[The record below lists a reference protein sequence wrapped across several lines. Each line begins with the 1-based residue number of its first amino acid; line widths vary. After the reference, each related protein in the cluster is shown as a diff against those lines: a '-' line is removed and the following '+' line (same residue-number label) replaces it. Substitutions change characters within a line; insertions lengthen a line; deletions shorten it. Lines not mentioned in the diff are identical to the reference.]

1 MCGIVGYLDKT
12 GTKNQSL
19 GKTLLGMLNALACR
33 GPDSA
38 GVALFGP
45 SRPNQLIARVK
56 IGGNGD
62 GAKRAL
68 EIKKLAQRFGAEE
81 FAQKHEYL
89 RFVFQDTTDLKP
101 FISSIEGVADD
112 VEIVS
117 IGRRLEI
124 VKQVGSPARLEET
137 FAVSG
142 LQGSHGIGHTRLST
156 ESIVDL
162 SHSQPFWAHGSRDL
176 AIVHNGHI
184 TNYHQLRRRYQ
195 QHGIRFYTENDSEIL
210 AVFLSDKL
218 MRGASL
224 RHAMES
230 MITELDGSFSCL
242 VATDSAMGF
251 VKDSFSLKPL
261 LFTETEEFVAVAT
274 EEIAIRQAI
283 SGEYEVREG
292 QAKEV
297 QVWQKQK

>member
-1 MCGIVGYLDKT
+1 MCGIIGYLNKT
-12 GTKNQSL
+12 GTKNQTL
-19 GKTLLGMLNALACR
+19 GKTLLAMLNALGCR

-56 IGGNGD
+56 IAGNGE

-68 EIKKLAQRFGAEE
+68 KIKMLAKRFGAEG
-81 FAQKHEYL
+81 FAQNNDYL
-89 RFVFQDTTDLKP
+89 RFVFQETGDLKP
-101 FISSIEGVADD
+101 FISSIEGAARD

-117 IGRRLEI
+117 VGRRLEI
-124 VKQVGSPARLEET
+124 IKQVGSPARLEES

-162 SHSQPFWAHGSRDL
+162 SHSQPFWAHGCRDL

-195 QHGIRFYTENDSEIL
+195 ERGIRFYTENDSEIV
-210 AVFLSDKL
+210 AVFLGDKL
-218 MRGASL
+218 MHGASL
-224 RHAMES
+224 RDAMES
-230 MITELDGSFSCL
+230 MVIELDGSFSCL

-261 LFTETEEFVAVAT
+261 LFTETENFVAVAT
-274 EEIAIRQAI
+274 EEFAIRQAI
-283 SGEYEVREG
+283 SGDYEVREG

-297 QVWQKQK
+297 QVWQK